1 MDKGRIGGNITAA
14 AVEAGWREGREHLEE
29 VIGGA
34 LVHGIETV
42 KEEKGMLRAVVG
54 RRARPGGAP
63 EEVRENL
70 QRAPG

>member
-1 MDKGRIGGNITAA
+1 M
-14 AVEAGWREGREHLEE
+14 
-29 VIGGA
+29 
-34 LVHGIETV
+34 HGIETV

-63 EEVRENL
+63 EEVGENR